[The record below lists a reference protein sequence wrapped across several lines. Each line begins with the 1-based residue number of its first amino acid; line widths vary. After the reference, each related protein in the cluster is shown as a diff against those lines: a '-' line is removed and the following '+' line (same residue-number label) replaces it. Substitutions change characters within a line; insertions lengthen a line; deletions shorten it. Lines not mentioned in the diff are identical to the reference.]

1 MSNFQRMLTTQVKR
15 LSADS
20 FDSLMWAFPITLGL
34 GWFMWP
40 ALDYEWKMEMGFAP
54 DPEAAINKVHNA
66 KLARM
71 EALKIAKGG
80 SISSG
85 ALQDAVAE
93 KDDDEEE
100 EEATEEETEEESSV
114 DDGDDDVP
122 AAEDGDAEE
131 EEEEEIKFKPLF
143 VPTKAEKLGPK
154 EIWDNFTIKALNV
167 SEDDDDD
174 DEEGTYARGCYR
186 CRLSLAG
193 ALKFVVVYSDSTLIT
208 LDFSVIVLNYRRRGG
223 RRRE

>member
-54 DPEAAINKVHNA
+54 DPEAAMNKVYNA

-80 SISSG
+80 GISG
-85 ALQDAVAE
+85 ALKDAVAE

-100 EEATEEETEEESSV
+100 EEATEEETEEESS
-114 DDGDDDVP
+114 DGNGDDDVP

-131 EEEEEIKFKPLF
+131 DEEEEEIKFKPLF

-154 EIWDNFTIKALNV
+154 EIWDNFTIKALNM

-174 DEEGTYARGCYR
+174 DEEGTYAGVYYR
-186 CRLSLAG
+186 CCLSLAG
-193 ALKFVVVYSDSTLIT
+193 VLKSVLRLDSYK
-208 LDFSVIVLNYRRRGG
+208 S
-223 RRRE
+223 

>member
-54 DPEAAINKVHNA
+54 DPEAAMNKVYNA

-71 EALKIAKGG
+71 EALKFAKGG
-80 SISSG
+80 GISG
-85 ALQDAVAE
+85 ALKDAVAE

-100 EEATEEETEEESSV
+100 EEATEEETEEESS
-114 DDGDDDVP
+114 DDNGDDDVP

-131 EEEEEIKFKPLF
+131 DEEEEEIKFKPLF

-154 EIWDNFTIKALNV
+154 EIWDNFTIKALNM
-167 SEDDDDD
+167 SEDDDDDD
-174 DEEGTYARGCYR
+174 DEEGTYAGVYYR
-186 CRLSLAG
+186 CCLSLAG
-193 ALKFVVVYSDSTLIT
+193 
-208 LDFSVIVLNYRRRGG
+208 VL
-223 RRRE
+223 

>member
-1 MSNFQRMLTTQVKR
+1 LEVYNRENVSAIMSNFQRMLATQVKR

-80 SISSG
+80 SVSSG
-85 ALQDAVAE
+85 ALKDAFAE
-93 KDDDEEE
+93 KDDDDEEE
-100 EEATEEETEEESSV
+100 EEATEEETEDSPGE
-114 DDGDDDVP
+114 DGDDDVP
-122 AAEDGDAEE
+122 AAEYGDAEEE

-154 EIWDNFTIKALNV
+154 EIWDNFTIKALNM
-167 SEDDDDD
+167 SEDDD
-174 DEEGTYARGCYR
+174 DEEGTYAGGGYH
-186 CRLSLAG
+186 CRLSLAA
-193 ALKFVVVYSDSTLIT
+193 ALMH
-208 LDFSVIVLNYRRRGG
+208 VLYVRTRLL
-223 RRRE
+223 